1 MISSAAVV
9 LIAVAVVASP
19 VLVSSM
25 PEHAKRYRNN
35 VNDISQHHALSRSGK
50 PRADELSQMCLSM
63 FLLLRIGRKVM
74 VHTGLVSKMSTG
86 YGRMGR
92 KARMGQSE
100 GEFISGVTFI

>member
-50 PRADELSQMCLSM
+50 IIA
-63 FLLLRIGRKVM
+63 
-74 VHTGLVSKMSTG
+74 
-86 YGRMGR
+86 
-92 KARMGQSE
+92 
-100 GEFISGVTFI
+100 